1 MKRQRPFTG
10 VMITLVVLALVAPA
24 SVSAKAVKTP
34 FEAVSEVEDP
44 AGFQPGEWWESGSM
58 VHVRGMVQ
66 VFDCVSSDPRL
77 TGTKTVTINGNW
89 GEDGGPW
96 WATSRLETDYGAWEA
111 TGTGWW
117 YPDFTISVNE
127 KGHGISGKVDGLLYF
142 VTAEPGELGSG
153 YILDPHGE

>member
-1 MKRQRPFTG
+1 MKRQKLFTG

-34 FEAVSEVEDP
+34 FEAESETLV
-44 AGFQPGEWWESGSM
+44 GFYEGEWRYTGAM

-96 WATSRLETDYGAWEA
+96 WATSRLETDYGVWEA

-127 KGHGISGKVDGLLYF
+127 KGHGISGEVEGLLYF